1 MEMSGQ
7 SHCLAN
13 AGADKIIIAVAA
25 AAQFEVGVGRINDS
39 CEGRV
44 ATETKRGIALQ
55 SVIDKR
61 HRVTGFLNSI
71 ASQAGGRRRHV
82 HLKTCSGTDGNSI
95 TATEVKRGS
104 YQQDGI
110 PGHHCLAMKVGN
122 LVGPIAEDEIVGA
135 TRDGRILPT
144 TGSDE
149 TGVCRQLSVW
159 NVHVRI
165 VGGPTGLNADLGAV
179 PGLVTHSSVGPDG
192 DRPAR
197 SSRNV
202 TPDVGVADIE

>member
-61 HRVTGFLNSI
+61 YRVTGVLNSI
-71 ASQAGGRRRHV
+71 ASQAGRSRRHV
-82 HLKTCSGTDGNSI
+82 HLETCSGIDRNSI

-104 YQQDGI
+104 YQQDCI
-110 PGHHCLAMKVGN
+110 PGHQHLAMKVGS
-122 LVGPIAEDEIVGA
+122 LVGPVGEDEIVGG
-135 TRDGRILPT
+135 TREGRIL
-144 TGSDE
+144 
-149 TGVCRQLSVW
+149 
-159 NVHVRI
+159 
-165 VGGPTGLNADLGAV
+165 
-179 PGLVTHSSVGPDG
+179 
-192 DRPAR
+192 
-197 SSRNV
+197 
-202 TPDVGVADIE
+202 